1 MTLDYNVEN
10 SARFKAIDAIAYR
23 LVSLLPESRDNW
35 THETFADV
43 RGLTSSSKDK
53 MFPSPRFEKL
63 CLEGFFKNS
72 HKI

>member
-63 CLEGFFKNS
+63 CLEVFFKNS